1 MIADWGDPADVELMA
16 ERGPMILASSC
27 RCSRTATSPCCRS
40 RRAAIPKIQDHVSAL
55 KSQNIPYGLHTFGR
69 VPPAEQVAGVLAE
82 SMTGRIAET
91 YGAP

>member
-1 MIADWGDPADVELMA
+1 MEITADQSLLRD
-16 ERGPMILASSC
+16 
-27 RCSRTATSPCCRS
+27 
-40 RRAAIPKIQDHVSAL
+40 AIPKIQDHVSAL